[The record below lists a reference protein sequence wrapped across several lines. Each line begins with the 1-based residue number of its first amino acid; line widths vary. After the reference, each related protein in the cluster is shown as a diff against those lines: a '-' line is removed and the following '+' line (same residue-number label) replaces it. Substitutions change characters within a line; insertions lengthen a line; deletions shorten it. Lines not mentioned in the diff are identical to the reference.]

1 MTFLVP
7 NRDGDFDDR
16 IRERIER
23 QGAAARL
30 QTEWTPPSGDPLDE
44 VRIKMGWKPKRKRSR
59 GEQVERR

>member
-23 QGAAARL
+23 QGAAVRPH
-30 QTEWTPPSGDPLDE
+30 TEWTPPSGDPLEE
-44 VRIKMGWKPKRKRSR
+44 VRQKMGWKPKRKRSR
-59 GEQVERR
+59 GEQVQR